1 MNEEFIFKTADEAS
15 VEEQKAAVELAL
27 AYNLPVDVIHNPAS
41 MNTNVYIRIPKGLIF
56 VRDMIE
62 SKAKLQEAK
71 KP

>member
-1 MNEEFIFKTADEAS
+1 MEEEYIYRTDDNAS
-15 VEEQKAAVELAL
+15 VQEQNDAIELAL
-27 AYNLPVDVIHNPAS
+27 AYHLKVDVIHNPAS

-62 SKAKLQEAK
+62 SQAKLQEVK